1 MSVKE
6 QSEKADLKLNIQ
18 KTKIMASC
26 PITSWQTEGEK
37 VEAVTD
43 FIFLG
48 SKITV
53 DCDCS
58 HKIKKTLAP
67 WKGSDDKPRQ
77 CIRKQRCHFVDT
89 GPYSQSYGFPVVM
102 YRCES
107 WTIKK
112 AE

>member
-1 MSVKE
+1 MRVNE
-6 QSEKADLKLNIQ
+6 EGEKTDLKLNIN
-18 KTKIMASC
+18 KTKIMASS
-26 PITSWQTEGEK
+26 PIPLWQIEGQK
-37 VEAVTD
+37 LEAVTN
-43 FIFLG
+43 FITLG
-48 SKITV
+48 LQITV